1 MDLVKHFMNDFKPSY
16 LRNNRRGGQK
26 NIRCFPACSHDGHK
40 CAGFCGQA
48 VKLDVTSTNTTS
60 NIVAVAEFVQLQTNV
75 PQTKT
80 TAGTKKAAKKKATKK
95 ANAGTPQVLPI
106 KVGTTVPLQYLHE
119 NVRIKKDPL
128 RRFINGNKVH
138 EDIVL
143 KSNTSSFAYEF
154 LPTCWHYSW
163 RSNKH
168 STNKQHCLRV
178 YLFQQQEEAM
188 DTMMKCI
195 DVFDSPSFS
204 LFSSKQLD
212 NYAKEGKI
220 PNGAIALFH
229 ARQKAS
235 AEKLMHK
242 INGTKPVSAASK
254 KRKANKRK
262 ASAVANAKTKIRL
275 STKKQKIMKQEDDVV
290 VSFPYDAM
298 IADCLGIERVSSSL
312 SKDEI
317 MLNPFINKNM
327 ATTTTTT
334 NAVAVAP
341 HDELSLDM
349 FDLTPSNLK
358 HSNSFT
364 TLNDLEVEVD
374 DYFTT
379 SFNNINVLKSNMDD
393 GEIHLDY
400 SSETSESSQGSSMFH
415 TSSEDDE
422 SESDLDA
429 LWY

>member
-1 MDLVKHFMNDFKPSY
+1 MNITKTFINDFKPSY

-48 VKLDVTSTNTTS
+48 VKLAVSTNTCKTT
-60 NIVAVAEFVQLQTNV
+60 VAVAEFVQVDNDN
-75 PQTKT
+75 
-80 TAGTKKAAKKKATKK
+80 TAIKQKK
-95 ANAGTPQVLPI
+95 ANAAARSNDSSSTDDTSLPI
-106 KVGTTVPLQYLHE
+106 QVGTVVPKEYLSD
-119 NVRIKKDPL
+119 NVRVKKDPL
-128 RRFINGNKVH
+128 RRFISGNKVQ
-138 EDIVL
+138 ETVDA
-143 KSNTSSFAYEF
+143 TSSSFTCDF

-178 YLFQQQEEAM
+178 YLFQGDDAAS
-188 DTMMKCI
+188 DKMKCV
-195 DVFDSPSFS
+195 DVYDSPSFS

-220 PNGAIALFH
+220 PNGAVALFH

-235 AEKLMHK
+235 AEKLFNK
-242 INGTKPVSAASK
+242 ANGVQKPVKKKKVTTKRNKKVSRSNKKTAVLAKTSVLK
-254 KRKANKRK
+254 KRKAMDGPTNASKFGGCKK
-262 ASAVANAKTKIRL
+262 AKNEASGFDGL
-275 STKKQKIMKQEDDVV
+275 

-298 IADCLGIERVSSSL
+298 IADCLGIERVAPL
-312 SKDEI
+312 SKVEMSGWSGNKDE
-317 MLNPFINKNM
+317 ND
-327 ATTTTTT
+327 
-334 NAVAVAP
+334 VV
-341 HDELSLDM
+341 DELDL
-349 FDLTPSNLK
+349 FDLGPGELK
-358 HSNSFT
+358 HASSFT
-364 TLNDLEVEVD
+364 ALNELDVD

-379 SFNNINVLKSNMDD
+379 AFNNINSLKRSTNDMD
-393 GEIHLDY
+393 ISIDY
-400 SSETSESSQGSSMFH
+400 SSETSESSQGSIFH